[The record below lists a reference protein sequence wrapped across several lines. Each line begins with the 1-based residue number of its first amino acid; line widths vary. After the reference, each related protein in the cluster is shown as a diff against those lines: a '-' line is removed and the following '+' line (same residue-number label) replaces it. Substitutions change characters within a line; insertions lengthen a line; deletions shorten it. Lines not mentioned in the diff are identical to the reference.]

1 MLRRC
6 RGIRGDVGIAPYE
19 IARRAEVKRREG
31 QSPSPTDAQRG
42 GGGKTAGGR
51 FLARRLSIS
60 RKCALHL
67 GESVGIIVEK
77 TDVCSYAGHTSVVT

>member
-1 MLRRC
+1 MEKETAKAVSFCIISPSVKTEGFDGGRDMPRQR

-42 GGGKTAGGR
+42 GGGETAGV
-51 FLARRLSIS
+51 S
-60 RKCALHL
+60 
-67 GESVGIIVEK
+67 
-77 TDVCSYAGHTSVVT
+77 